1 MVKIYDFTTIKK
13 TDKDLHNMIRKIDGL
28 EKGELQPDGL
38 TLDQLTIFV
47 TVVDTGSFSAAAR
60 KLRRAQSVIT
70 YGMQN
75 LELQVGRALFDRSTY
90 RASLTIEGVALLPR
104 ARRVLEGAT
113 GFRRQARSIIAGI
126 EPRLRIALDVMA
138 SKRQLIAALKDFS
151 RAFPAVEIVGNALPL
166 EETLA
171 ALRTGEADLGIIVES
186 QAFGSLEEME
196 RRPYGR
202 LRLIPVAAPDHPLA
216 QAPGPI
222 GQDSLYDHTQIL
234 LSAGRQASG
243 TTDLSAH
250 ATNRWRLNDLAL
262 RREFLLAGLGWGRM
276 PDEFVEDDLTSGRL
290 VALPL
295 DPADAAL
302 HQIELPISV
311 ANMKTKVLG
320 PAARWLA
327 DRLASQSGA
336 VENGNGS
343 SSSTN

>member
-1 MVKIYDFTTIKK
+1 MTVETYDFTTIKE
-13 TDKDLHNMIRKIDGL
+13 TDKELQIMIGKIDDL
-28 EKGELQPDGL
+28 EKSELQSDGL

-47 TVVDTGSFSAAAR
+47 TVVDTGSFSTAAR
-60 KLRRAQSVIT
+60 KLRRAQSAIT
-70 YGMQN
+70 YGVQN

-90 RASLTIEGVALLPR
+90 RASLTIEGIALLPL

-113 GFRRQARSIIAGI
+113 GFRKQARSIIAGI
-126 EPRLRIALDVMA
+126 EPRLRLVLDVMA

-151 RAFPAVEIVGNALPL
+151 RAFPAVEIVSYVLPL

-171 ALRTGEADLGIIVES
+171 ALRNGEADLGIIVES

-216 QAPGPI
+216 QVHGPI
-222 GQDSLYDHTQIL
+222 GQDSLRDHTQIL
-234 LSAGRQASG
+234 LSAGRHASG

-250 ATNRWRLNDLAL
+250 ATNRWQLNDLAL

-276 PDEFVEDDLTSGRL
+276 PDDVVEDDLKSGRL
-290 VALPL
+290 IALPL

-311 ANMKTKVLG
+311 ASMKTKVLG

-327 DRLASQSGA
+327 DRLASQTGVVGSG
-336 VENGNGS
+336 S
-343 SSSTN
+343 DS